1 MSFIQLKQP
10 QHKAFFKR
18 SLLTIAV
25 ATIAGTTTTT
35 ASASFLDDPTRKEIE
50 EALEGDSEYYGFDVT
65 ALPNDEFAV
74 VWAEHHVNSGDSI
87 KLQKYSGQGEKL
99 GDAIEVFTY
108 PDKRFAW
115 NPTIA
120 ADQAGNLVIAW
131 GESKDGRKTAGTL
144 TSSCTPSG
152 TNGVGDGVQVRRLP
166 TPVNSNDIESVTV
179 SGFKTDDLP
188 CDVKVAMDEDGD
200 FALLW
205 ATPSASGSSTVA
217 LSMQVFSAEGSAV
230 FPSSSAVADSFLPGD
245 LAFYDENNLIV
256 AYTQIRSDGQASA
269 IMGQR
274 YDHTGKLIESAF
286 RLDNGATTTNAF
298 KYQLL
303 PNLAATPDL
312 EGDGFVVAWRES
324 VTLGRHLLSG
334 ENISLQVRA
343 QRWRADATEVPALLP
358 PVVLA
363 RYESVPSSSAA
374 STPSLDV
381 DSDGHLLAAWT
392 MSFYEDKPDEDF
404 DSFNDA
410 SLFALSTDEVTEL
423 DQTVRVNDYENK
435 FTEFGAN
442 DFQSARVAISDQ
454 AKALVWLD
462 GGFGGGSRGDSKS
475 LKAIFVSGVDDPDI
489 DPDDPNSKPQSNN
502 SSGGS
507 LSWLSGLMA
516 LLFGVGR
523 YTRGQNNARR

>member
-1 MSFIQLKQP
+1 MSFTQLKQP

-35 ASASFLDDPTRKEIE
+35 ASASFLDDPTRKEIV
-50 EALEGDSEYYGFDVT
+50 EALDGDSEYYGFDVT
-65 ALPNDEFAV
+65 ALPNNEFAV
-74 VWAEHHVNSGDSI
+74 VWAEHHGDGGDSI

-99 GDAIEVFTY
+99 GDAIVVFTY
-108 PDKRFAW
+108 PDRRFAW

-131 GESKDGRKTAGTL
+131 GESKDGRNTVGTL

-152 TNGVGDGVQVRRLP
+152 ANNVGDGVQVRRLP
-166 TPVNSNDIESVTV
+166 TPVNSNDIEPVTV
-179 SGFKTDDLP
+179 SGFKIGARP

-205 ATPSASGSSTVA
+205 ATPSTSGLPTVA

-230 FPSSSAVADSFLPGD
+230 FSSSLAVADSFLPGD
-245 LAFYDENNLIV
+245 LAFYDKNNLIV
-256 AYTQIRSDGQASA
+256 AYTQIRNDGQASA

-274 YDHTGKLIESAF
+274 YDHTGKLIGSAF
-286 RLDNGATTTNAF
+286 RLDNGAATTNAF

-324 VTLGRHLLSG
+324 GTLSRFFFDFEGDIFFR
-334 ENISLQVRA
+334 IRA
-343 QRWRADATEVPALLP
+343 QRWGADATVVPASLP

-392 MSFYEDKPDEDF
+392 MSFYKDMPDEDF

-410 SLFALSTDEVTEL
+410 SLFALSTDGVTEL
-423 DQTVRVNDYENK
+423 DQRVRVNDYDNK
-435 FTEFGAN
+435 ITEFGAN

-462 GGFGGGSRGDSKS
+462 GGFGGGRVV
-475 LKAIFVSGVDDPDI
+475 I
-489 DPDDPNSKPQSNN
+489 QSH
-502 SSGGS
+502 
-507 LSWLSGLMA
+507 
-516 LLFGVGR
+516 
-523 YTRGQNNARR
+523 